1 MTIVPRNVSLPLNR
15 AASPGLAAVAA
26 LLASLGSLLAQSPGG
41 ADQKLSRDWRR
52 LSVPGLTVLGNTRA
66 SDLRK
71 TAEEIARF
79 RLAMRSLLPALRTD
93 PPAPVVAVVFRDDN
107 AMTPFKPRDR
117 GKPIDNVAAYFTPL
131 PDVNY
136 IVMSIG
142 RREFTY
148 RVIFHEYTHLLVHQ
162 NIRQLPLWLDEGLAE
177 VYSTFDGSERD
188 GRLIVGRPIPE
199 HVSLLGGLGTIMPL
213 DKFIDP
219 NALANLYRDHQAT
232 SHFYAQSWA
241 LTHYL
246 LLGDNMAHRP
256 QLASFVAGVQTGEH
270 PDAAFRRVFG
280 NDLGPL
286 ERALRQYVNLMQ
298 LPAIQLTPPELKVDA
313 DASNLTEAD
322 AEQLQGDLLVRTGA
336 FDDAD
341 RHLAASLALDR
352 MSVAARLSRA
362 RSLIAQDRP
371 ADAVDVLSAP
381 DLVSRNDF
389 PTVFLQADANRA
401 ARHFEAA
408 EQAYRQAAAL
418 RQDSAFVYY
427 GLSIAQ
433 LALGRPE
440 TADTFARVL
449 FLQPGAGWF
458 GARLLDSQRIGVD
471 TYALGDATRY
481 VESNGWDRG
490 TPYVMFIAAL
500 AHQRVKAPD
509 KANEILEEI
518 RAHVE
523 PASWLAS
530 IVAFLEGK
538 MSAVALLA
546 KASPNPMLTEAHAYI
561 GIKANID
568 GDRDTA
574 LKHLEWVR
582 DKGRHDY
589 TEYRLAL
596 GELDRIERA
605 EKAAQ

>member
-1 MTIVPRNVSLPLNR
+1 
-15 AASPGLAAVAA
+15 
-26 LLASLGSLLAQSPGG
+26 
-41 ADQKLSRDWRR
+41 
-52 LSVPGLTVLGNTRA
+52 
-66 SDLRK
+66 
-71 TAEEIARF
+71 
-79 RLAMRSLLPALRTD
+79 
-93 PPAPVVAVVFRDDN
+93 
-107 AMTPFKPRDR
+107 
-117 GKPIDNVAAYFTPL
+117 
-131 PDVNY
+131 
-136 IVMSIG
+136 
-142 RREFTY
+142 
-148 RVIFHEYTHLLVHQ
+148 
-162 NIRQLPLWLDEGLAE
+162 
-177 VYSTFDGSERD
+177 
-188 GRLIVGRPIPE
+188 
-199 HVSLLGGLGTIMPL
+199 VSLLGGLGTIMPL

-286 ERALRQYVNLMQ
+286 ERALRQYVHLMQ

-509 KANEILEEI
+509 KANEILKRSGLTSSPRHGRRRSSRFS
-518 RAHVE
+518 RARCRRT
-523 PASWLAS
+523 P
-530 IVAFLEGK
+530 FL
-538 MSAVALLA
+538 
-546 KASPNPMLTEAHAYI
+546 PRPRPT
-561 GIKANID
+561 
-568 GDRDTA
+568 RC
-574 LKHLEWVR
+574 
-582 DKGRHDY
+582 
-589 TEYRLAL
+589 
-596 GELDRIERA
+596 
-605 EKAAQ
+605 